1 MTRTLAACLF
11 VLLAALP
18 ARAHFALFHRPVPVR
33 AAYYPAPILVTPL
46 PQPIAVLPCPEITP
60 LPVPPPPAA
69 AVVPGPAAIPFV
81 PPLSAPPQSA
91 PPSTGPLPPTPTPGP
106 VSPPAVKEDPSTS
119 SKVATAFY
127 EAFPTANAAPCRIEG
142 RLPVTFWNLSGA
154 AMSLRVAGQ
163 DRRLGQGQS
172 LTLDLTREFEWRVE
186 GHEALVSRV
195 PDGEKGLTLLI
206 RR

>member
-1 MTRTLAACLF
+1 MTRTLAASLL

-33 AAYYPAPILVTPL
+33 AAYYPAPVLVVPL
-46 PQPIAVLPCPEITP
+46 PQPVAVLPCPEITP
-60 LPVPPPPAA
+60 LPAPPPAA
-69 AVVPGPAAIPFV
+69 AVAPGPAALP
-81 PPLSAPPQSA
+81 SAPPQSA
-91 PPSTGPLPPTPTPGP
+91 PPSTGPLPPTPGP
-106 VSPPAVKEDPSTS
+106 ASPPATKDDPSTS

-127 EAFPTANAAPCRIEG
+127 EAFPTANAAPCRTP
-142 RLPVTFWNLSGA
+142 RRFAVTFWNLSGA
-154 AMSLRVAGQ
+154 AVSLRVAGQ
-163 DRRLGQGQS
+163 DRRMSSGQS

-186 GHEALVSRV
+186 GREALVSRV